1 MDLNFCGNSFSVE
14 SQLPMQVRQASRFA
28 IAKDCFFEPKL
39 FRMCGVAG
47 IASWSGPQREVDRER
62 ECQSVRRMLA
72 SITHR
77 GPDDQRVDCYGALT
91 LGHARL
97 AILDPARGTQPVRA
111 HCPQGS
117 EVALAFNGEIY
128 NHLDI
133 RRELTA
139 LGAQF
144 QTHGDA
150 ETLALA
156 LSAWGAE
163 ALPRLRGMFA
173 LAAWFPESN
182 ELLLARDPLGI
193 VPLHWTIARDGS
205 DTKLIFAS
213 EIPALLQHP
222 SVRKA
227 PDLAAIGAY
236 LRMPRR
242 SFGERTHFE
251 GIRSLRPGHLLHAN
265 LRDERATVETLA
277 FHAFSA
283 SQPAQDLS
291 LADAAVAVRD
301 AVVSSIVAHLQSDVP
316 VASLLSGGVDST
328 IIAAIARAHGH
339 GAMTFA
345 AGAEGDDIAATTDLS
360 HARQVARKLRS
371 THNECVVHRSEFFR
385 RWQSAVDQL
394 KVPLATPN
402 EIAIAALAQSIHPHT
417 KVALSGE
424 GADELFGGYEPA
436 IAAIQ
441 GFLDHAQHHGTEVS
455 AAQAAAFHLD
465 AFSWAPGAAVPE
477 LLTPKARLAARIEP
491 LLEQELALRFELA
504 GDPASLETHLAVQQ
518 EFNLL
523 NLLERLNSNMM
534 LHSVE
539 GRVPFSDVR
548 VVELARTI
556 PASLLFE
563 DRASGTTCTRTLVG
577 KRVLKA
583 AFADVL
589 PPAIVA
595 RPKASFPL
603 PFQEWMPDCTGVLD
617 GDGARAILSPAAL
630 ELVRNEPSRH
640 WRLSWPVL
648 NIAMW
653 ANSTF

>member
-1 MDLNFCGNSFSVE
+1 
-14 SQLPMQVRQASRFA
+14 
-28 IAKDCFFEPKL
+28 
-39 FRMCGVAG
+39 
-47 IASWSGPQREVDRER
+47 
-62 ECQSVRRMLA
+62 MLA
-72 SITHR
+72 QIVHR
-77 GPDDQRVDCYGALT
+77 GPDDLRVESFGALT
-91 LGHARL
+91 LGHTRL
-97 AILDPARGTQPVRA
+97 AILDPARGAQPVRA
-111 HCPQGS
+111 HSPSGS
-117 EVALAFNGEIY
+117 EVVVAFNGEIY

-133 RRELTA
+133 RRELSA
-139 LGAQF
+139 LGVHF

-150 ETLALA
+150 ETLAFA

-173 LAAWFPESN
+173 LAAWFPESA
-182 ELLLARDPLGI
+182 ELILARDPLGI
-193 VPLHWTIARDGS
+193 VPMHWAITRDQDGPV
-205 DTKLIFAS
+205 LVFGS
-213 EIPALLQHP
+213 EIPAILQHP

-227 PDLAAIGAY
+227 PDLASIAAY

-242 SFGERTHFE
+242 SFGERTHYE
-251 GIRSLRPGHLLHAN
+251 GIRSLRPGHLLHAD
-265 LRDERATVETLA
+265 LHQDSARLQTLA
-277 FHAFSA
+277 FHAYPPGPDA
-283 SQPAQDLS
+283 TGLT
-291 LADAAVAVRD
+291 LADAAATVRE

-328 IIAAIARAHGH
+328 IIAAVARAHGC
-339 GAMTFA
+339 GASTFA
-345 AGAEGDDIAATTDLS
+345 AGAEGDDICSASDLT
-360 HARQVARKLRS
+360 HARLVARRLRS
-371 THNECVVHRSEFFR
+371 SHHECVVHRSEFLR
-385 RWQSAVDQL
+385 RWQSSVERLQ
-394 KVPLATPN
+394 VPLATPN
-402 EIAIAALAQSIHPHT
+402 EIAISALAQSIQPHA

-441 GFLDHAQHHGTEVS
+441 GFLEHGSHHGRKAS
-455 AAQAAAFHLD
+455 ASEAAAFHLD

-477 LLTPKARLAARIEP
+477 LLAPKARLAARLEP
-491 LLEQELALRFELA
+491 LLEGELTLRFEQA
-504 GDPASLETHLAVQQ
+504 GDPSLLATHLAVQQ

-523 NLLERLNSNMM
+523 NLLERLNCNMM

-548 VVELARTI
+548 VLEVARTI

-563 DRASGTTCTRTLVG
+563 DHASGTTCTRTLVG

-589 PPAIVA
+589 PPSIVA

-603 PFQEWMPDCTGVLD
+603 PFQEWMADCTGVLD
-617 GDGARAILSPAAL
+617 GDGAREILSPAAL

-653 ANSTF
+653 ANSNF